1 MRQAGASGS
10 VSKRPNQALQQT
22 AGHALFPVLSRPLP
36 PLLSWVVR
44 PQKSKLRARS
54 EELVCPRGWLIA
66 ARSEELVC
74 PRGWLRCGAGR
85 GR

>member
-1 MRQAGASGS
+1 MADEAEPGAAADDGGRKVFHASL
-10 VSKRPNQALQQT
+10 AL
-22 AGHALFPVLSRPLP
+22 SP
-36 PLLSWVVR
+36 PPRLSWVVR

-66 ARSEELVC
+66 ASSEELVC
-74 PRGWLRCGAGR
+74 PRALLRCGAGR